1 MANDSVFMHKYRQE
15 KLPESFAGTF
25 TDTIMSDELQS
36 RHNDYNYLNEP
47 AIKKN
52 LENFPLKQI
61 IFNWNALNIDLK
73 STADLAEFELLLKE
87 KYLSQYSLET
97 DCSDNCF
104 SCNAD

>member
-1 MANDSVFMHKYRQE
+1 MTNRVMHKYRHE
-15 KLPESFAGTF
+15 KLPASFEGTF
-25 TDTIMSDELQS
+25 TDTIMTDELQS

-47 AIKKN
+47 AIKKY

-61 IFNWNALNIDLK
+61 IFNLSGLSIDLK
-73 STADLAEFELLLKE
+73 STADLAEFELLFKD

-104 SCNAD
+104 SCHTG